1 MGRIDQQIKLRG
13 FRIELGEIEACLQN
27 YEQIKQVVV
36 QVVELAKDDQRLVAY
51 LSVHNDASFE
61 VGHVQNWLRNQ
72 LPQHLIPSEWMVLD
86 NFPLTP
92 NGKLDKKSL
101 PHPTRPTNIDYI
113 GPASPTEEIL
123 EKLMSEVLNLK
134 QVSSIADFFDLG
146 GHSLLATKLAARIKQ
161 QFDLNISL
169 PILFERAN
177 IKQLGEY
184 IDNLQWTSQNN
195 SEVSSPLNDEEEEFK
210 L

>member
-1 MGRIDQQIKLRG
+1 
-13 FRIELGEIEACLQN
+13 
-27 YEQIKQVVV
+27 
-36 QVVELAKDDQRLVAY
+36 
-51 LSVHNDASFE
+51 
-61 VGHVQNWLRNQ
+61 
-72 LPQHLIPSEWMVLD
+72 
-86 NFPLTP
+86 
-92 NGKLDKKSL
+92 
-101 PHPTRPTNIDYI
+101 
-113 GPASPTEEIL
+113 
-123 EKLMSEVLNLK
+123 MSEVLNLK
-134 QVSSIADFFDLG
+134 QVSSNADFFDLG